1 MLNPRKESK
10 LHAKS
15 DEHFA
20 TKGDLKDT
28 EYRLNIAILSTN
40 HEIKE
45 TELRLKAEIVKLEG
59 SISNVETKLEGAISN
74 VEARLTG
81 EIKALNRDKI
91 LDRSILIGVFLMM
104 IGYLIKTFIHQ

>member
-28 EYRLNIAILSTN
+28 EHHFDIAILNIKHEIKETELQLK

-45 TELRLKAEIVKLEG
+45 TELRL
-59 SISNVETKLEGAISN
+59 
-74 VEARLTG
+74 TG
-81 EIKALNRDKI
+81 EIKAFNRDKTI
-91 LDRSILIGVFLMM
+91 DRSILIGVFLMM
-104 IGYLIKTFIHQ
+104 IGYLIKTFIH